1 MVALTREVR
10 YSITAVGDFWRKSS
24 VTVSRSSEWRSG
36 TGPSIWRTASTETPS
51 TSRISATSSSPMSSS
66 SSSTPSSSMTDPPS
80 RWRMSM
86 EMTEPRRAPILD
98 ATAPSAPGL
107 SGSCNRIR

>member
-1 MVALTREVR
+1 
-10 YSITAVGDFWRKSS
+10 
-24 VTVSRSSEWRSG
+24 
-36 TGPSIWRTASTETPS
+36 
-51 TSRISATSSSPMSSS
+51 
-66 SSSTPSSSMTDPPS
+66 
-80 RWRMSM
+80 M